1 MLLRSERARPWVFCF
16 LTFGEAQ
23 LKAEMYRI
31 PYGKTFL
38 EFALPPEMRA
48 TLVASRPVAPLQDAA
63 GAIRE
68 ALRNPVGSPRLST
81 MAKPGDR
88 VCIAFTDVTRATPD
102 HLLVPALLEELREAG
117 VRDADITL
125 LCGTGMH
132 RPSTREERIAK
143 LGAAA
148 VAAHR
153 IIDNEA
159 QNPAAITDLGKTSS
173 GMPILIH
180 RAAIEADLLISTGI
194 VEPHQ
199 YAGYSG
205 GGKTVAIGA
214 AGEASI
220 SHTHGPRF
228 LDDPGTRLGRIDG
241 NPFQRCV
248 AEAAAR
254 ARLRF
259 ILNVVLDDDKR
270 LLSVAAGEPGVA
282 FVRLVE
288 FARSVYEVAVP
299 QQYDIA
305 IGGVGFPKDANLY
318 QASRAASYLFFAPT
332 PVVREGGFLIIPARC
347 QEGAG
352 DGVGEQRFLAAM
364 RDAPNVRHILEDARR
379 NGYPPGQQRAF
390 IMAKVLEAANV
401 IIVGSECP
409 ELVVAC
415 KMTVAATME
424 DAIGI
429 AAAKLGRDCRALIVP
444 RATLTLPV
452 VGRR

>member
-1 MLLRSERARPWVFCF
+1 
-16 LTFGEAQ
+16 
-23 LKAEMYRI
+23 MYRI
-31 PYGKTFL
+31 PYGKSFL

-48 TLVASRPVAPLQDAA
+48 TLVASRTVTPLEDSA

-68 ALRNPVGSPRLST
+68 ALRHPVGSPRLAA

-88 VCIAFTDVTRATPD
+88 VCIAFTDVTRASPD
-102 HLLVPALLEELREAG
+102 DLLVPALLEELRDAG

-143 LGAAA
+143 LGAGIVSAY
-148 VAAHR
+148 R

-159 QNPAAITDLGKTSS
+159 QNPAALVDLGKTSS
-173 GMPILIH
+173 GMPILVH
-180 RAAIEADLLISTGI
+180 RAAVEADLLLSTGI

-220 SHTHGPRF
+220 SHTHGPSF

-241 NPFQRCV
+241 NPFQQCV
-248 AEAAAR
+248 AEAAMR

-270 LLSVAAGEPGVA
+270 ILRVAAGDSALA
-282 FVRLVE
+282 FRDLVG
-288 FARSVYEVAVP
+288 FAKSVYEVAIP

-305 IGGVGFPKDANLY
+305 IGGVGFPKDTNLY
-318 QASRAASYLFFAPT
+318 QASRAPSYLFFAPV
-332 PVVREGGFLIIPARC
+332 PVVRKGGFFIIPARC
-347 QEGAG
+347 EEGAG
-352 DGVGEQRFLAAM
+352 TGVGEQRFLAAM
-364 RDAPNVRHILEDARR
+364 RGAPSVQFILDDARR

-390 IMAKVLEAANV
+390 VMAKVLEESNV

-409 ELVVAC
+409 ELVAAC
-415 KMTVAATME
+415 KMIPAATMGE
-424 DAIGI
+424 ALAL
-429 AAAKLGRDCRALIVP
+429 AASRLGNDCRVLIVP
-444 RATLTLPV
+444 HATLTLPV
-452 VGRR
+452 ISQKQHRENSSHPHDR